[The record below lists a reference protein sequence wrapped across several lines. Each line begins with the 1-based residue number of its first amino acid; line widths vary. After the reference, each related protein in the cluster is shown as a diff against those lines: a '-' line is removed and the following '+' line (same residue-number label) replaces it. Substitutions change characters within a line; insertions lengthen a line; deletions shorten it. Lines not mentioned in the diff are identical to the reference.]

1 VTGTAISA
9 DGTPIVFDRRGSG
22 PAVVLVHGA
31 FTGRGHPTLTGVATA
46 LAPWFTVFDYDRRGR
61 GDSGDTMPYAMEREI
76 EDLAAVM
83 AAAGGA
89 AMVFGGSSGGALAL
103 EAAARL
109 PEVTKLAVWE
119 PPYHVTPD
127 APDLPHV
134 TPDAPD
140 LPGDSVDVPDLPG
153 GSPYA
158 FSPPGGSADAYG
170 PPGGFGARLARLVRE
185 GRRGAAVELFMVAA
199 AQVPAELVADMR
211 ASPSWAEL
219 EALAHTLA
227 YEAAVMGPGSA
238 LPTQRLAAVDRPAL
252 VLNGELSPAWMG
264 AAGQAVAAALP
275 RAAHRV
281 LEGQAHGVTAEALV
295 PELLEFFVT
304 A

>member
-1 VTGTAISA
+1 
-9 DGTPIVFDRRGSG
+9 
-22 PAVVLVHGA
+22 VHGA

-61 GDSGDTMPYAMEREI
+61 GDSGDTAPYAMEREI

-109 PEVTKLAVWE
+109 PEVTKLVVWE
-119 PPYHVTPD
+119 PPY
-127 APDLPHV
+127 HV

-153 GSPYA
+153 GSADAPG
-158 FSPPGGSADAYG
+158 PPGGSPYAPG

-211 ASPSWAEL
+211 ASPSWADL

-227 YEAAVMGPGSA
+227 YEAAVMGPGSV
-238 LPTQRLAAVDRPAL
+238 LPAQRLAAIDRPVL

-264 AAGQAVAAALP
+264 AAGRAVAAALP

-281 LEGQAHGVTAEALV
+281 LEGQAHGVAAEALV
-295 PELLEFFVT
+295 PELLEFFV
-304 A
+304 AG

>member
-9 DGTPIVFDRRGSG
+9 DGTPIVFDRHGSG

-46 LAPWFTVFDYDRRGR
+46 LAPWFTLFDYDRRGR
-61 GDSGDTMPYAMEREI
+61 GDSGDTAPYAVEREI

-109 PEVTKLAVWE
+109 PDIVKLAVWE
-119 PPYHVTPD
+119 PPYHVSPD
-127 APDLPHV
+127 APDLP
-134 TPDAPD
+134 DD
-140 LPGDSVDVPDLPG
+140 
-153 GSPYA
+153 
-158 FSPPGGSADAYG
+158 
-170 PPGGFGARLARLVRE
+170 FGARLAGLVRE

-211 ASPSWAEL
+211 ASPSWADM

-227 YEAAVMGPGSA
+227 YEAAVMGPGSE
-238 LPTQRLAAVDRPAL
+238 LPARRIATVDRPAL
-252 VLNGELSPAWMG
+252 VLNGELSPPWMA
-264 AAGQAVAAALP
+264 AAGRAVAGALP

-281 LEGQAHGVTAEALV
+281 LDGQAHGVAPEALV
-295 PELLEFFVT
+295 PELLEFFV
-304 A
+304 AG